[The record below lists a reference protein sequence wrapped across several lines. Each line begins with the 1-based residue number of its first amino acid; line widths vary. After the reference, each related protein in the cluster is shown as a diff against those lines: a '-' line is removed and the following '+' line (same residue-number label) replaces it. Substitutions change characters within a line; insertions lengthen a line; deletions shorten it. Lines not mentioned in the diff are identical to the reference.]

1 MLKTKPSSLY
11 RVDEDEVSV
20 GDDGKG
26 TAPTEAQMRL
36 LIAQTL
42 SMDFVYNAPVVVLK
56 FDVAENGN
64 ITGVFKDAARPRV
77 FSFTL
82 DGESVAY
89 KPYKPGKMDS
99 LESEEDVQEWEAFS
113 AGYGFRVDAGV
124 GGKKKPQCVK
134 PTAYNCGK
142 ACINIKN
149 NCKSNPDDAQS
160 KDRLEKLKAAG
171 IDYAKEAKKS
181 NPKSTT
187 KTKKEV
193 EKPPEIDKIPE
204 TIKEIPPSKKGKESD
219 FEEGK
224 KAAKIAVKSEDQ
236 TETLKEPE
244 NEPKPLNLVG
254 KGDHE
259 SVPGDA
265 YGYFEAMKASGNPI
279 SYDDAIKITGAV
291 KEWTEDAS
299 YIRESQ
305 KAGKYSLV
313 ADRITDYVKS
323 STPFKGEIYR
333 GISFGST
340 DEALSWAKGDK
351 DGILDNQNAHASWTS
366 NWDKARGFA
375 GNNSVNDFTSQPV
388 IIKTNNKSGA
398 SIKNLSNIGAE
409 DEVVVAKDTRHRVKK
424 VVYEDGVLIVETE
437 EVSPGKE
444 KKTPEPSPE
453 ITKTQKESEKKATEA
468 TSKAKTENPPVSTPE
483 LKPEPQTVAPK
494 AKKQQSTKLVG
505 NGTHKGVP
513 KNAQEYQKAIAKAG
527 GEITPEEAQRVVQ
540 SISGWTDT
548 SHLVRNDQK
557 AGKFNQQG
565 EDIASFVKNSTPYKG
580 EIYRGINL
588 SSREEAL
595 KWLKGDKDGILD
607 NQNAHASWS
616 SKKEIAERF
625 SAHSHGQ
632 YGKGSQ
638 PVIIEAVNKSGASI
652 RNLANPRFKD
662 QDEVV
667 VLKDTRHKIK
677 SFTERG
683 GVIYAQVEEV
693 ESSDGIEQEKTPKQP
708 EEKPK
713 NLNLVGKGDHES
725 MPSTPDEYREALEKA
740 GVNISKKEAAATTTA
755 IYKWTRDSSDIR
767 VDQKAGEE
775 NEDANRISNYVRNS
789 TPYKGEVY
797 RGIHFATKEEA
808 LNWANGDKDGVLDN
822 QGAHASWSSSLETA
836 EYFSDDFDDFDI
848 YEPRYPVVIKAI
860 NKSGASIRN
869 LSNIKEEDEVM
880 VLKDTRHRVKSV
892 KKENGR
898 IIVEAEE
905 V

>member
-1 MLKTKPSSLY
+1 MSIETKS
-11 RVDEDEVSV
+11 
-20 GDDGKG
+20 
-26 TAPTEAQMRL
+26 APTKAQMQAA
-36 LIAQTL
+36 IAQTL
-42 SMDFVYNAPVVVLK
+42 ALPFAYNAPVDVLDFK
-56 FDVAENGN
+56 VDD
-64 ITGVFKDAARPRV
+64 TGKISGRFKDSARPRV
-77 FSFTL
+77 FDFEL
-82 DGESVAY
+82 DGNTVNF
-89 KPYKPGKMDS
+89 KPYAPGRMDS
-99 LESEEDVQEWEAFS
+99 GDAVEQWEEFS
-113 AGYGFRVDAGV
+113 LGYSFRFDAKAKTAKAKGKAGD
-124 GGKKKPQCVK
+124 KKKPQCVK

-142 ACINIKN
+142 ACININN

-291 KEWTEDAS
+291 KEWTEDVS

-333 GISFGST
+333 GISLEST
-340 DEALSWAKGDK
+340 EEALEWAKGDK

-366 NWDKARGFA
+366 NWDKAREFA
-375 GNNSVNDFTSQPV
+375 VDNAFDETSQPI
-388 IIKTNNKSGA
+388 IIKTINKSGA
-398 SIKNLSNIGAE
+398 SIKNLSTFDTE
-409 DEVVVAKDTRHRVKK
+409 DEVVVIKDTRHRVKK

-437 EVSPGKE
+437 EVSPNKE
-444 KKTPEPSPE
+444 KKMPEPSPE
-453 ITKTQKESEKKATEA
+453 ITKTQKESEEKA
-468 TSKAKTENPPVSTPE
+468 V
-483 LKPEPQTVAPK
+483 
-494 AKKQQSTKLVG
+494 
-505 NGTHKGVP
+505 
-513 KNAQEYQKAIAKAG
+513 
-527 GEITPEEAQRVVQ
+527 
-540 SISGWTDT
+540 
-548 SHLVRNDQK
+548 
-557 AGKFNQQG
+557 
-565 EDIASFVKNSTPYKG
+565 
-580 EIYRGINL
+580 
-588 SSREEAL
+588 
-595 KWLKGDKDGILD
+595 
-607 NQNAHASWS
+607 
-616 SKKEIAERF
+616 
-625 SAHSHGQ
+625 
-632 YGKGSQ
+632 
-638 PVIIEAVNKSGASI
+638 
-652 RNLANPRFKD
+652 
-662 QDEVV
+662 
-667 VLKDTRHKIK
+667 
-677 SFTERG
+677 
-683 GVIYAQVEEV
+683 
-693 ESSDGIEQEKTPKQP
+693 KQP

-755 IYKWTRDSSDIR
+755 IYKWTRDATDIR

-789 TPYKGEVY
+789 TPYEGEVY

-808 LNWANGDKDGVLDN
+808 LNWTKGDKDGVLDN
-822 QGAHASWSSSLETA
+822 QGAHASWSSSLKTA
-836 EYFSDDFDDFDI
+836 KNFSDDFFI
-848 YEPRYPVVIKAI
+848 EEKRYPVVIKTI
-860 NKSGASIRN
+860 NKSGVSIRN
-869 LSNIKEEDEVM
+869 LSRIKEEDEVM

-892 KKENGR
+892 KEENGR

>member
-1 MLKTKPSSLY
+1 
-11 RVDEDEVSV
+11 VF
-20 GDDGKG
+20 
-26 TAPTEAQMRL
+26 
-36 LIAQTL
+36 
-42 SMDFVYNAPVVVLK
+42 DF
-56 FDVAENGN
+56 E
-64 ITGVFKDAARPRV
+64 
-77 FSFTL
+77 L
-82 DGESVAY
+82 DGNTVNF
-89 KPYKPGKMDS
+89 KPYAPGRMDS
-99 LESEEDVQEWEAFS
+99 GDAVEQWEEFS
-113 AGYGFRVDAGV
+113 LGYSFRFDAKAKGVKAKGKAGD
-124 GGKKKPQCVK
+124 KKKPQCVK

-142 ACINIKN
+142 ACININN

-305 KAGKYSLV
+305 KAGEYSLV

-333 GISFGST
+333 GISLEST
-340 DEALSWAKGDK
+340 EEALEWAKGDK

-366 NWDKARGFA
+366 NWDKAREFA
-375 GNNSVNDFTSQPV
+375 VDNAFDETSQPI
-388 IIKTNNKSGA
+388 IIKTINKSGA
-398 SIKNLSNIGAE
+398 SIKNLSTFDTE
-409 DEVVVAKDTRHRVKK
+409 DEVVVIKDTRHRVKK

-444 KKTPEPSPE
+444 KKMPEPSPE

-468 TSKAKTENPPVSTPE
+468 ISKAKTENPPVSTPE
-483 LKPEPQTVAPK
+483 LKPEPQKVVPK

-505 NGTHKGVP
+505 DGTHEGVP
-513 KNAQEYQKAIAKAG
+513 KNAQEYQEAIKKAG
-527 GEITPEEAQRVVQ
+527 GEITSEEAQRVVQ
-540 SISGWTDT
+540 SVFDWTYT
-548 SHLVRNDQK
+548 SYPIRKAQK
-557 AGKFNQQG
+557 AGKFNQQA

-580 EIYRGINL
+580 KIYRGIDFPG
-588 SSREEAL
+588 REAAL
-595 KWLKGDKDGILD
+595 EWLRGDENGVLG
-607 NQNAHASWS
+607 NQGAHAAWS
-616 SKKEIAERF
+616 SKKEVAEKF
-625 SAHSHGQ
+625 SQ
-632 YGKGSQ
+632 NQLYGFGSQ
-638 PVIIEAVNKSGASI
+638 PVVIEVVNKSGASI
-652 RNLANPRFKD
+652 SNLADPQYKD

-667 VLKDTRHKIK
+667 VIKDTRHKIK
-677 SFTERG
+677 SFTEKD
-683 GVIYAQVEEV
+683 GVFYAQVEEV

-708 EEKPK
+708 EGKPK

-755 IYKWTRDSSDIR
+755 IYKWTRDATDIR

-789 TPYKGEVY
+789 TPYEGEVY

-808 LNWANGDKDGVLDN
+808 LNWTKGDKDGVLDN
-822 QGAHASWSSSLETA
+822 QGAHASWSSSLKTA
-836 EYFSDDFDDFDI
+836 KNFSDDFFI
-848 YEPRYPVVIKAI
+848 EEKRYPVVIKTI
-860 NKSGASIRN
+860 NKSGVSIRN
-869 LSNIKEEDEVM
+869 LSRIKEEDEVM

-892 KKENGR
+892 KEENGR